1 MNALPSTFNSH
12 PMSKYFH
19 PGPLLRSAYYGNRWR
34 LKQMLGI
41 KDRPHTDVLSSG
53 MDHAISRYRRIC
65 QTLLE
70 NISDRALLN
79 NAVVSEIG
87 CGDCLAAADM
97 MLGLGAKHVHL
108 VEFIPMIVQ
117 EQHREALASLIADDT
132 LPNRGDVL
140 AAGDP
145 PRLNTDRV
153 TFHEGLLEN
162 IKLPEPVDFLYSF
175 DVLEHVEDLD
185 GFFAYCGEVVRPGGI
200 MMHKFDLSGHGQFE
214 DPMPPLDFQTL
225 PRWVYDAA
233 FPKYNRAVGNFADQF
248 LSSMKEHGF
257 TDLKIIPIRVAEERY
272 LDEVWP
278 HLRSEAR
285 RRDKQ
290 TVALLDLVVTAKKQ

>member
-1 MNALPSTFNSH
+1 
-12 PMSKYFH
+12 MSKFFH
-19 PGPLLRSAYYGNRWR
+19 PVPLLKSAYYGNRWR
-34 LKQMLGI
+34 AKQLLGI
-41 KDRPHTDVLSSG
+41 PDKPRTDVLNSG
-53 MDHAISRYRRIC
+53 MASAVARYTRIC
-65 QTLLE
+65 QTLLDNLPDLE
-70 NISDRALLN
+70 ALKG
-79 NAVVSEIG
+79 AVVSEIG

-97 MLGLGAKHVHL
+97 MLGLGAEHVHL
-108 VEFIPMIVQ
+108 VEYIPMIVR
-117 EQHREALASLIADDT
+117 EQHREALQPLVADDA
-132 LPNRGDVL
+132 LPNKGTVL
-140 AAGDP
+140 ADGNP
-145 PRLNTDRV
+145 PRLNAERV
-153 TFHEGLLEN
+153 TFHQGLLEN
-162 IKLPEPVDFLYSF
+162 IKLPQAVDFLYSF

-185 GFFAYCGEVVRPGGI
+185 GFFAYCGEVVRPGGLV
-200 MMHKFDLSGHGQFE
+200 MHKFDLSGHGQFE

-225 PRWVYDAA
+225 PRWVYEAA

>member
-1 MNALPSTFNSH
+1 
-12 PMSKYFH
+12 MSKYFH

-34 LKQMLGI
+34 LKQLLGI
-41 KDRPHTDVLSSG
+41 KDKPHTDVLSSG
-53 MDHAISRYRRIC
+53 MLSAVARYERIC
-65 QTLLE
+65 RTLLD
-70 NISDRALLN
+70 NLPDRHFIG

-108 VEFIPMIVQ
+108 VEFIPMIVR
-117 EQHREALASLIADDT
+117 EDHRQALNPLVANTS

-140 AAGDP
+140 AGGDP
-145 PRLNTDRV
+145 PRLNSQRV

-175 DVLEHVEDLD
+175 DVLEHVEDLE
-185 GFFAYCGEVVRPGGI
+185 GFFAYCGEVVRPGGL

-225 PRWVYDAA
+225 PRWLYECA

-248 LSSMKEHGF
+248 LAVMEKHGF

-272 LDEVWP
+272 LDEIWP
-278 HLRSEAR
+278 HLRTEAR

-290 TVALLDLVVTAKKQ
+290 TVALLDLVVTSRRK